1 MVRQDNHS
9 ARVFRFNTHSLLMPN
24 LSRSAVKLSYRD
36 AQNILD
42 GKGLNGVAI
51 DGQHQLAAIEQ
62 DVKILE
68 SVAKKLRAD
77 RFKNGALSLDDMKIK
92 FTLDDDGLPTDC
104 VQYEKT
110 ESNNLIEEVCA
121 TKSRANSLY

>member
-1 MVRQDNHS
+1 M
-9 ARVFRFNTHSLLMPN
+9 
-24 LSRSAVKLSYRD
+24 
-36 AQNILD
+36 
-42 GKGLNGVAI
+42 AI

-68 SVAKKLRAD
+68 SIAKKLRAD

-121 TKSRANSLY
+121 TELIKYLLLLTSVLVYVAGQYCSCPTNRRTPS

>member
-1 MVRQDNHS
+1 
-9 ARVFRFNTHSLLMPN
+9 MPN